1 MGKSVQRSFQRY
13 EKKYLLSVQQQTAL
27 LEGIKEHMKPDEY
40 EKTTNCNIYYDTD
53 TWELIS
59 KSIEKP
65 VYKEKLRVRS
75 YGVPKT
81 GDKVFIEIKK
91 KFDGIVYK
99 RRTTM
104 PAEYSKSYLAGN
116 QELSPGDQ
124 IGKEIEWFQKH
135 YQTKP
140 KVYIAYDRTSYA
152 GIEDPQLRITFDRN
166 IRFRD
171 YALDLRAGDFGET
184 MLPDGLVLMEIKIPG
199 TAPLWLAHLL
209 SALQIRSTSFS
220 KYGYFYKNYVLNR
233 NNKEAENHVHIH
245 HTGNSHNSV
254 VFDLHRGVRTSR
266 TA

>member
-1 MGKSVQRSFQRY
+1 MGKSVQHSFQRY
-13 EKKYLLSVQQQTAL
+13 EKKYLLTIQQQTAL
-27 LEGIKEHMKPDEY
+27 LEGMKKYMKPDIY

-104 PAEYSKSYLAGN
+104 ASEFSEAYLAGDKN
-116 QELSPGDQ
+116 LSPGDQ

-135 YQTKP
+135 YQAKP

-152 GIEDPQLRITFDRN
+152 GIEDPELRITFDRN

-184 MLPDGLVLMEIKIPG
+184 MLPEGMVLMEIKIPG

-209 SALQIRSTSFS
+209 SKLEIRSSSFS
-220 KYGYFYKNYVLNR
+220 KYGYYYKNYVLNK
-233 NNKEAENHVHIH
+233 KEEDHHVHINH
-245 HTGNSHNSV
+245 SGNAHTSV
-254 VFDLHRGVRTSR
+254 IFDLHRGVRSSR